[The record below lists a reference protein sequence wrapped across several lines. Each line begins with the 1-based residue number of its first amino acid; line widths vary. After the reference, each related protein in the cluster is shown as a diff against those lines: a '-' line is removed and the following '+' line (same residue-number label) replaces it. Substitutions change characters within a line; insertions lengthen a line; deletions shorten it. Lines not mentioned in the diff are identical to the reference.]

1 MNVRIEKNEAELFS
15 GTKKSIQNSYFL
27 CGTYIYAL
35 QESV

>member
-1 MNVRIEKNEAELFS
+1 MNVRIEKNEAELFP

-27 CGTYIYAL
+27 CGLYIYAL